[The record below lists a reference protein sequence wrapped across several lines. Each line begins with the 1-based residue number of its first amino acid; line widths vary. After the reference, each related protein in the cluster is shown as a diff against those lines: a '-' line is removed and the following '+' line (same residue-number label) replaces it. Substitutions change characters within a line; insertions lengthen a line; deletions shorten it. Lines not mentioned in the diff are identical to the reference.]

1 MSTPVQSTNIAER
14 LQLAEALLIGRVSML
29 EPQDLPGRYGRVVQS
44 IDRVLQAAECEAVI
58 AGGWAVWRH
67 GYVGR
72 VTQDVDIVLSTESIE
87 EFMRVAGISGFQKL
101 NQLPGRWPKLL
112 HKETDV
118 QVDIL
123 PEGARPGRPPIF
135 APTTIPSPVRL
146 GAQDHSLRYIHLL
159 GLIELKLAAGRL
171 KDQADVVELIR
182 SNREQTAQIRAHLAT
197 VHAQY
202 IQNFDA
208 LMVESTRDD

>member
-1 MSTPVQSTNIAER
+1 
-14 LQLAEALLIGRVSML
+14 ML

-44 IDRVLQAAECEAVI
+44 IDRVLQAADCDSVI

-72 VTQDVDIVLSTESIE
+72 VTQDVDIVLSTGSIE
-87 EFMRVAGISGFQKL
+87 EFMRVAAVSGFQKL

-123 PEGARPGRPPIF
+123 PEGAHPGRPPIF
-135 APTTIPSPVRL
+135 APTTIPSPAQL
-146 GAQDHSLRYIHLL
+146 GALDHSLRYIHLP

-171 KDQADVVELIR
+171 KDQADVAELIR
-182 SNREQTAQIRAHLAT
+182 INPEQITHIRAHLAT

-202 IQNFDA
+202 TQNFDA
-208 LMVESTRDD
+208 LVNESTRDGSIR